1 VLSTFIDALCRDD
14 ALERIIGWA
23 KSGLPRYVC
32 LCNVHSVVHA
42 DRETS
47 LQEALHSADLCI
59 PDGAP
64 IAWRLRRQGY
74 PEQRR
79 IAGPDLALDL
89 FSISEKTGIKVFL
102 YGGDDATLRHFKTF
116 LLGAFPA
123 LQIGGMISPPFQDSA
138 TYDCTADVEAINDSG
153 AGLVFLGLGCPKQ
166 ERWMKAQSER
176 LRATCIGVGAAFD
189 FLSGRKPRAPVW
201 MQENGM
207 EWLHRLISEPRRLAS
222 RYIVTNSLFV
232 LAMIKRRLSAERMLG
247 SWGRMP
253 KS

>member
-1 VLSTFIDALCRDD
+1 VLSTFIDALSRED

-42 DRETS
+42 DRS
-47 LQEALHSADLCI
+47 ASFQDALHSADLCI

-79 IAGPDLALDL
+79 IAGPDLALEL
-89 FSISEKTGIKVFL
+89 FSMSEKTGVKVFL
-102 YGGDDATLRHFKTF
+102 YGAEEDTLRDFKAV
-116 LLGAFPA
+116 LVSAFPA
-123 LQIGGMISPPFQDSA
+123 LQISGMISPPFQDSGS
-138 TYDCTADVEAINDSG
+138 YDCTADIDAINNSG
-153 AGLVFLGLGCPKQ
+153 AALLFLGLGCPKQ
-166 ERWMKAQSER
+166 EHWMKAHGAQ

-207 EWLHRLISEPRRLAS
+207 EWLHRMISEPRRLAS
-222 RYIVTNSLFV
+222 RYIVTNSQFV
-232 LAMIKRRLSAERMLG
+232 FAMIKRRLSAERMFG
-247 SWGRMP
+247 S
-253 KS
+253 